1 MFKKFTIKFIFFFVF
16 INGPFSLRGGWEFD
30 PRSFVP
36 NPYISEFKESWKVAH
51 HDRFFI
57 HAIPKCGTHLIHTVI
72 QLMIPYDINLFD
84 PGLNIITDA
93 DMPNSIGKIFGPFNP
108 LVLNAVK
115 ENDLKVIAVI
125 RDPRDALVSHA
136 FYMRTFAE
144 EGPGPLLRDF
154 FTVGPEF
161 DSLPLEQ
168 QITSL
173 ITGDIYANSYI
184 DFYKNRLGWALD
196 PYSLTVKFEDLVQN
210 KVKRGKKVRDKTI
223 LSIAQYLNMPLHK
236 DHLKFVLNNMSIDSS
251 KEVHDGKIFKRAST
265 GNWKTFLTEEHKALL
280 KEKIGAE
287 LIDLGYEKD
296 FNW

>member
-1 MFKKFTIKFIFFFVF
+1 MFNKFAIQFLFLFVF
-16 INGPFSLRGGWEFD
+16 INGPFSLRGAREFD
-30 PRSFVP
+30 PRASVP
-36 NPYISEFKESWKVAH
+36 NPYISKFEESWKVAH
-51 HDRFFI
+51 HDRFVI

-93 DMPNSIGKIFGPFNP
+93 DQPNSIGKIFGVFDP
-108 LVLNAVK
+108 LVFNAVK
-115 ENDLKVIAVI
+115 ESNLKVIAVI
-125 RDPRDALVSHA
+125 RDPRDALISHA

-144 EGPGPLLRDF
+144 EGPGPLQRDF
-154 FTVGPEF
+154 FTVGPDF

-173 ITGDIYANSYI
+173 IIGDIYADSYI

-196 PYSLTVKFEDLVQN
+196 PYSLTVKFEDLLGE
-210 KVKRGKKVRDKTI
+210 KGGGSSRVRCKM
-223 LSIAQYLNMPLHK
+223 LFSIAKYLNMPLPK
-236 DHLKFVLNNMSIDSS
+236 EHLKFVVKNMNKAAS

-265 GNWKTFLTEEHKALL
+265 GNWRTFLTEEHKELL

-287 LIDLGYEKD
+287 LIVLGYEQD